1 MAENASDD
9 SARNMSAA
17 GAVRTGKGASG
28 TRNRPE
34 GKQPKRESGAGPTT
48 DSPAGPPVGAD
59 LPTLLG
65 RDPDDDEARGWATLS
80 PALRAKAAA
89 RVALMERWW
98 GDRGDL
104 SADDA
109 ARIADVTPKRF
120 YQMASAWRKRPGLL
134 AVGAY
139 AAASPD
145 RSTRIH
151 PIVNALLQKHVA
163 KAVASSDEDRTVEW
177 IRRRLE
183 EMVRAELPERDG
195 EGKALTIPSPNVVR
209 AVIVRERNRVAET
222 KLLGESI
229 ALDCCPVAIRR
240 SDGTPF
246 TLFVVID
253 RGTLRIVG
261 HALGSLDDS
270 VDGFARAAASAIAWM
285 SASADA
291 KLPWAPR
298 TRRADVVVGRDAA
311 EWDALLERYR
321 LLPDAFEFGQ
331 VTNDRRFG
339 SQFRKYVGERAGRV
353 LLRPSWVKEL
363 PPPLAEGE
371 DVYGD
376 REAAERVATEIA
388 LYNEAMPLKRAGVG
402 ADAAPA
408 ELLSALRFLAG

>member
-1 MAENASDD
+1 M
-9 SARNMSAA
+9 ARNAGTDSPLKMPAA
-17 GAVRTGKGASG
+17 GA
-28 TRNRPE
+28 
-34 GKQPKRESGAGPTT
+34 AGPGRGATGAT
-48 DSPAGPPVGAD
+48 NRGEWAGLNGESDSAPPDDSPADSLAVTD

-65 RDPDDDEARGWATLS
+65 REPEDDEVRGWATLS

-98 GDRGDL
+98 GDRGGL

-109 ARIADVTPKRF
+109 AGIADVTTKRF

-195 EGKALTIPSPNVVR
+195 EGRTLTIPSPNVVR
-209 AVIVRERNRVAET
+209 AVIVREQNRVAET

-229 ALDCCPVAIRR
+229 ALDCCPVSMRR
-240 SDGTPF
+240 PDGTPHA
-246 TLFVVID
+246 LFVVID

-270 VDGFARAAASAIAWM
+270 VDGFARAAASAIDWIAD
-285 SASADA
+285 SAGA

-311 EWDALLERYR
+311 KWEALLERYR

-353 LLRPSWVKEL
+353 LLRPSWVRDT
-363 PPPLAEGE
+363 PPLVEGE
-371 DVYGD
+371 DVYDD
-376 REAAERVATEIA
+376 RETGERVATEIA
-388 LYNEAMPLKRAGVG
+388 LYNEAMPLKRAGAD
-402 ADAAPA
+402 ADAAPP